1 VSAGAGAGFVCGGC
15 TGVGVCRDGARCE
28 VSAGVGLGLG
38 EGEGEGKGEGEGEG
52 EVAGAGAGVGA
63 GQGGGCDRTRAGK
76 GRNVESSTNMLGAC
90 VTMGYEDAGK

>member
-28 VSAGVGLGLG
+28 VSAGVGLGL
-38 EGEGEGKGEGEGEG
+38 GEGEGEG